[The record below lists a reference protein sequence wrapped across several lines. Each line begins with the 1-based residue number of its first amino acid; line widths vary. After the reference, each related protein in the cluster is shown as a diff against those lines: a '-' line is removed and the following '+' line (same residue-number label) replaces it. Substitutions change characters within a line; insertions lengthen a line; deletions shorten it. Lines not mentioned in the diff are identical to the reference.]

1 MFPVELPGP
10 DPLGGV
16 VADPKVPPEGAPQ
29 PVSPPDVVSVVC
41 GPVRVS
47 GPGVI
52 APPEEPDDPAPEEP
66 ESPPAAPEPEPPEPA
81 PEEPESPPEPA
92 PEPDPLPDCAIP
104 APAINKTSVRVIKT
118 INIFF
123 MILDLLFYF

>member
-16 VADPKVPPEGAPQ
+16 VPEPKVPPEGAPQ
-29 PVSPPDVVSVVC
+29 PVGPPDAVSVVC
-41 GPVRVS
+41 EPVRVS
-47 GPGVI
+47 GPGVM

-81 PEEPESPPEPA
+81 PE
-92 PEPDPLPDCAIP
+92 PDPLPDCAIP
-104 APAINKTSVRVIKT
+104 APAINQTSVRAIKT
-118 INIFF
+118 INIFL
-123 MILDLLFYF
+123 MVLVLLFYF